1 MLYKV
6 LGLILAVIGL
16 MILKFFPDSY
26 NGDFASS
33 GMLISGIM
41 LVSGI
46 ALLIFG

>member
-16 MILKFFPDSY
+16 MILKFFPDNY
-26 NGDFASS
+26 NSDFNSS
-33 GMLISGIM
+33 GMLISGIL